1 VADDAEGGNDS
12 SYYYFNP
19 HIEAG
24 SARKRRTRAQAD
36 RRRRRRAAERGEDVE
51 GGAADEEDEGD
62 YDEEME
68 STVDDDDIAEEDESM
83 VDDDDQEEDD
93 GRRGRREHQRLRTA
107 NPPDMKNP
115 PRPRLLD
122 HDSNDHDIFRADHS
136 PSPSR
141 PSSPNHT
148 RRVEGYGTIN
158 PGLNPDKRAA
168 GPKGK
173 GKAGGM
179 RRWDSERTITSGN
192 AFDESTK
199 DYRGWNAADSK
210 GEDKASEVSLNEDT
224 DNEEEEAQRS
234 DVQPLRK
241 ASVISLRLPTEF
253 SRGFPGGGL
262 TPLSPGSTGQDQQQQ
277 QQHPTSSTP
286 LSKPRR
292 ASNISA
298 LSTPVRRD
306 ARQGSFASFNNRA
319 GLRRGSMTLGLS
331 PGAQAQQDHL
341 HSRKM
346 SVGVKDIKGRQ
357 VEVGRSTSGQTASP
371 CARYDDANRGSSLTF
386 AL

>member
-51 GGAADEEDEGD
+51 GGPGDEDDEGD

-68 STVDDDDIAEEDESM
+68 STVDEDDIAEEDESM
-83 VDDDDQEEDD
+83 VNDDDDHEQDD
-93 GRRGRREHQRLRTA
+93 DRRGRREHQRPRTV
-107 NPPDMKNP
+107 NPADLKNP

-141 PSSPNHT
+141 PSSPSHT
-148 RRVEGYGTIN
+148 RRAEGYGTIN

-168 GPKGK
+168 GVKGK

-199 DYRGWNAADSK
+199 DYRGWNAADGK

-224 DNEEEEAQRS
+224 EDEEEDAEGAQRS

-277 QQHPTSSTP
+277 HQHPTSSTP

-319 GLRRGSMTLGLS
+319 GMRRGSMTLGLS

-357 VEVGRSTSGQTASP
+357 VEVGRSTSGQTVS
-371 CARYDDANRGSSLTF
+371 
-386 AL
+386 